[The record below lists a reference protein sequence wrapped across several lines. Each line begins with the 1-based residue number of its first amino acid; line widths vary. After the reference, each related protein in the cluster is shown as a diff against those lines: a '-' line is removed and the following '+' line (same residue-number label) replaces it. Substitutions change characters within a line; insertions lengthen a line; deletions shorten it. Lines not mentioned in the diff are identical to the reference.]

1 MGLGTFFGR
10 LLGRPE
16 AVSSRTAATD
26 RLKLVLMHDRTDIP
40 ATMMEAIRTEMVALL
55 SKYVEIDTEAL
66 DVQLEREQGA
76 IGLVLNI
83 PIKRVKTELEA
94 AEALETMH
102 ALQRAQA
109 GEPGAADQPASEAV
123 AVDDGDEAAA
133 ESPAGEAP
141 APSEGDAARA
151 ETPDRALASDEGAF
165 HGPAPGSEAG
175 LGDGAPAPESAG
187 PDAAEEQADEGPS
200 RVEAE
205 PASGRAAA
213 VIEAPQPAKTV
224 TLPVRRLSALKGP
237 DIGALLQRSDDD
249 GEERPKVVRDAWYS
263 AEALLAP
270 TPSERG
276 EPSD

>member
-40 ATMMEAIRTEMVALL
+40 ATMMEAIRTEMVAVL

-94 AEALETMH
+94 TEALETMH

-109 GEPGAADQPASEAV
+109 GEPGPDDHPASAAGPV
-123 AVDDGDEAAA
+123 GDADGAAGPP
-133 ESPAGEAP
+133 PAGEVLDSAAGDDAGEETSDQPLAP
-141 APSEGDAARA
+141 
-151 ETPDRALASDEGAF
+151 DEGA
-165 HGPAPGSEAG
+165 ADDTALRSEDG
-175 LGDGAPAPESAG
+175 GGDGASAPGLAG
-187 PDAAEEQADEGPS
+187 PDAVEEGADEAPPV
-200 RVEAE
+200 VEAG

-224 TLPVRRLSALKGP
+224 TLPVRRLTALKGP
-237 DIGALLQRSDDD
+237 DIGALLQRGDDD